1 MSHLLSATRREIGQK
16 LCNFLKEITLLFV
29 WNRIHRTISAFLGRA
44 GIVDEYSKVDLRSLG
59 PIHVCSCGS
68 RLFKVG
74 CMFEDSDIS
83 MWFVD
88 AECAL
93 CGALVKVPTP
103 DDD

>member
-1 MSHLLSATRREIGQK
+1 M
-16 LCNFLKEITLLFV
+16 
-29 WNRIHRTISAFLGRA
+29 
-44 GIVDEYSKVDLRSLG
+44 
-59 PIHVCSCGS
+59 CGS

-74 CMFEDSDIS
+74 CMFEDNEIS

-103 DDD
+103 ADE

>member
-1 MSHLLSATRREIGQK
+1 MLNRINRTAARLLS
-16 LCNFLKEITLLFV
+16 
-29 WNRIHRTISAFLGRA
+29 RA
-44 GIVDEYSKVDLRSLG
+44 GVVDKYSGADLRSLG
-59 PIHVCSCGS
+59 PIHVCMCGS

-74 CMFEDSDIS
+74 CMFEEGEIS

-103 DDD
+103 VDEMI

>member
-1 MSHLLSATRREIGQK
+1 MLSRGLARLQRRAVLKDTRI
-16 LCNFLKEITLLFV
+16 
-29 WNRIHRTISAFLGRA
+29 
-44 GIVDEYSKVDLRSLG
+44 DLRSLG

-74 CMFEDSDIS
+74 CMFEEGEIS

-93 CGALVKVPTP
+93 CGALVTVPTP
-103 DDD
+103 VDVND

>member
-1 MSHLLSATRREIGQK
+1 M
-16 LCNFLKEITLLFV
+16 
-29 WNRIHRTISAFLGRA
+29 
-44 GIVDEYSKVDLRSLG
+44 
-59 PIHVCSCGS
+59 CGS

-74 CMFEDSDIS
+74 CMFEEGEIS

-103 DDD
+103 VDEMM

>member
-1 MSHLLSATRREIGQK
+1 M
-16 LCNFLKEITLLFV
+16 
-29 WNRIHRTISAFLGRA
+29 
-44 GIVDEYSKVDLRSLG
+44 DEYSKVDLRSLG
-59 PIHVCSCGS
+59 PIHACSCGS

-74 CMFEDSDIS
+74 CMFEDNDIS

-93 CGALVKVPTP
+93 CEALVKVPTP